1 MIDEMKRTAESAGI
15 DFYTEKEL
23 EETQNKI
30 GSTRYPNNY
39 RSMKV
44 KELLRK
50 HKYIQTKKLIEEEI
64 YILKY
69 SFILFNNAEAY
80 KIINKH
86 EKELADY
93 IMENKEE
100 IMRVSMYDFID
111 TKINKYA
118 KEGTA

>member
-44 KELLRK
+44 KEVLKK
-50 HKYIQTKKLIEEEI
+50 HKYIHTKKLIEEEI

-93 IMENKEE
+93 IMKNKEE
-100 IMRVSMYDFID
+100 IMRVSMYDYID
-111 TKINKYA
+111 TKISKYA
-118 KEGTA
+118 KKGTA